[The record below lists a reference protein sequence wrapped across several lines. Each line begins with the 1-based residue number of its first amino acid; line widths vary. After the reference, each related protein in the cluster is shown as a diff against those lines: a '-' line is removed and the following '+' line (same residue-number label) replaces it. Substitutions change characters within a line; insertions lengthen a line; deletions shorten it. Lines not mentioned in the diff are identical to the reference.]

1 MVKKNALFAAVLSL
15 IMQMTETAKAG
26 EGAQLRGL
34 AACQAVGLTS
44 CPEPMDEKLPLPA
57 EMLTW
62 DQATRIVGFR
72 NTFRLYRG
80 DAFHT
85 LGVSPY
91 PLPPAPHRLSELHY
105 RLDGQT
111 FGMDDYLHHQDV
123 TGLLVLKDGRV
134 AYEYYGGGNTQTTLW
149 TSRSVGKSVVSVLV
163 GIAIKEG
170 YIHSV
175 QDRITRYL
183 PELKGTAWD
192 GVTLQ
197 NLLQH
202 TSGIAWNEDYA
213 DPHSDFAQLTRC
225 ESQADAYSCVLRLV
239 STLKRKPGVKPGEVW
254 SYNTGG
260 AWLVGLL
267 LERAT
272 HMTLAR
278 FLETRLWSRFAM
290 EHDGVWESLDT
301 GKVDMGGHGFNA
313 TLRDWGRFGLFVMRE
328 GKLSNGDSLLPGN
341 WMAKSIQWTRAKD
354 SVTPDT
360 PDGIYGYQWWSGGL
374 LSKERDTDGANATAS
389 RTFRA
394 EGIYGQSIAI
404 NPKEQLVIVQW
415 SSWAAADGSQT
426 LYDEGVLFA
435 NAVARSLRNP
445 D

>member
-1 MVKKNALFAAVLSL
+1 
-15 IMQMTETAKAG
+15 
-26 EGAQLRGL
+26 
-34 AACQAVGLTS
+34 
-44 CPEPMDEKLPLPA
+44 
-57 EMLTW
+57 
-62 DQATRIVGFR
+62 
-72 NTFRLYRG
+72 
-80 DAFHT
+80 
-85 LGVSPY
+85 
-91 PLPPAPHRLSELHY
+91 
-105 RLDGQT
+105 
-111 FGMDDYLHHQDV
+111 
-123 TGLLVLKDGRV
+123 
-134 AYEYYGGGNTQTTLW
+134 
-149 TSRSVGKSVVSVLV
+149 
-163 GIAIKEG
+163 
-170 YIHSV
+170 
-175 QDRITRYL
+175 
-183 PELKGTAWD
+183 
-192 GVTLQ
+192 
-197 NLLQH
+197 
-202 TSGIAWNEDYA
+202 
-213 DPHSDFAQLTRC
+213 
-225 ESQADAYSCVLRLV
+225 
-239 STLKRKPGVKPGEVW
+239 
-254 SYNTGG
+254 
-260 AWLVGLL
+260 
-267 LERAT
+267 
-272 HMTLAR
+272 
-278 FLETRLWSRFAM
+278 M

-389 RTFRA
+389 GTFRA